1 MAITIRIIHSPGALA
16 LGLFYLLPASKHS
29 DSAFTNLRQRFDY
42 PYDILLRI
50 AKGHQQILGS

>member
-1 MAITIRIIHSPGALA
+1 MENTQSGCPCTRTVSFAA
-16 LGLFYLLPASKHS
+16 ASKLS
-29 DSAFTNLRQRFDY
+29 DSAFTNLKQRFDY